1 MPGPPVVRGAALQRA
16 LAAKKVT
23 IESIDACARNVG
35 LYRVS
40 MNVKY

>member
-23 IESIDACARNVG
+23 IENIDACARNVG
-35 LYRVS
+35 LHHTSVC
-40 MNVKY
+40 